1 MPYSHDGTSAGS
13 SIEQY
18 FNAVIPA
25 FEKVGY
31 VVKPGPNL
39 EQWLKEAGFI
49 NVCARKF
56 LVPFGMWPKDKRYV
70 CDVTTASGQFMVMS
84 SLLTKTPPVCRKQ
97 SEHGTSCSLRQVSS
111 QRPSLR

>member
-1 MPYSHDGTSAGS
+1 LGIDLTRFIRSATPGGWVEFQDYNPMPYSHDGTSAGS

-70 CDVTTASGQFMVMS
+70 CDNCFR
-84 SLLTKTPPVCRKQ
+84 LLYGDAV
-97 SEHGTSCSLRQVSS
+97 L
-111 QRPSLR
+111 